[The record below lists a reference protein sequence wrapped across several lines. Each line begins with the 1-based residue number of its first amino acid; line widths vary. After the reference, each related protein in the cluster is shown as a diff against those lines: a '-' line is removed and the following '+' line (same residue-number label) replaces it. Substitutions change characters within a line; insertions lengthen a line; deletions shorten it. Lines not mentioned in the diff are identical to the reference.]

1 MPGKKYSCMNR
12 LFSRRARYR
21 NGMLQ
26 SRGSMAAAVLA
37 FLILILT
44 IIRLVAPGFW
54 YGMTAPIWR
63 VGASL
68 TTFVGG
74 NVTTESK
81 VALIAE
87 RDANAEKIA
96 ALTNENAMLAARA
109 ADLTKLLG
117 TRVAPAPGIVA
128 AVRARPPVAPY
139 DVLIIDQGTAD
150 GIVLGSLVTGNG
162 GTPIGTIG
170 QADATQS
177 RVTLFST
184 HGIQS
189 AGWVGESRIPLTLTG
204 AGAGAFTASVPKAA
218 GVQVGDGVYLA
229 NTGAFPIG
237 TVVTIEVDP
246 SSPTVNLDV
255 HPYSNPFSLTWV
267 TVVGK

>member
-1 MPGKKYSCMNR
+1 
-12 LFSRRARYR
+12 
-21 NGMLQ
+21 MLQ
-26 SRGSMAAAVLA
+26 SRGGVAAAVLA

-44 IIRLVAPGFW
+44 IIRLAAPGFW
-54 YGMTAPIWR
+54 YGVTTPVWR
-63 VGASL
+63 IGASI

-81 VALIAE
+81 ASLRAE
-87 RDANAEKIA
+87 RDANAQKVA
-96 ALTNENAMLAARA
+96 ALTSENAMLSAKV

-117 TRVAPAPGIVA
+117 TRVEPARGIVA
-128 AVRARPPVAPY
+128 SVLARPPVAPY

-162 GTPIGTIG
+162 GTPVGTIG
-170 QADATQS
+170 QADASQS

-189 AGWVGESRIPLTLTG
+189 SGWVGDSRIPVTLTG
-204 AGAGAFTASVPKAA
+204 EGAGAFSASVPKAA

-229 NTGAFPIG
+229 SGGAFPVG
-237 TVVTIEVDP
+237 TVVKIEVDP
-246 SSPTVNLDV
+246 SSPTVSLDV
-255 HPYSNPFSLTWV
+255 HPYANPFSLTWV